1 MIEFKRAAALVA
13 FGAILLTGCGA
24 ASNNSAASTDP
35 AATSCGTTVDEIAAS
50 AKKEGALNLIALPDT
65 WANYKGVLSTF
76 KAKYGI
82 NATVANPDASSADE
96 LTAIKTLRGQDTMPE
111 IVDIGPSFTEEFV
124 TNGWSQPYKTTNWSE
139 IPDALKDA
147 NGNWF
152 GAYSGTM
159 VIGANSKLVK
169 NPPKSWADLKKPEYK
184 NQVTING
191 DPREAGAAFAAVMAA
206 SIANGGSYDD
216 IMPGIQF
223 FADLKAAGNLNEMDI
238 TPAAVLSGD
247 APIAIDWSYNF
258 PGIAP
263 ELKKAGFSMNVNT
276 PSDALYVGYY
286 ALGAVSEAKHPCSAE
301 LFLEHLASNEGA
313 LEYIKG
319 GAIPARLGAML
330 DAGVIPADLA
340 KNLPTKEQFAAVEI
354 PTADQVTKAKAALTA
369 NWGPMVADK

>member
-1 MIEFKRAAALVA
+1 MIDLKRVSALVV
-13 FGAILLTGCGA
+13 FGSIVLSGCGTASSNTASSKSPA
-24 ASNNSAASTDP
+24 ASK
-35 AATSCGTTVDEIAAS
+35 CGTTIDEIAAS

-82 NATVANPDASSADE
+82 DATVANPDASSADE
-96 LTAIKTLRGQDTMPE
+96 LTAIKTLRGQATMPE
-111 IVDIGPSFTEEFV
+111 VVDIGPSFTKEFV
-124 TNGWSQPYKTTNWSE
+124 TNGWAHSYKTTNWNE
-139 IPDALKDA
+139 IPDVLKDPS
-147 NGNWF
+147 GNWF

-159 VIGANSKLVK
+159 EIASNSKLVK

-184 NQVTING
+184 HQVTING

-206 SIANGGSYDD
+206 SLANGGSYDD
-216 IMPGIQF
+216 IMPGIKF
-223 FADLKAAGNLNEMDI
+223 FADLKAAGNLNLMDI

-258 PGIAP
+258 PGLAP
-263 ELKKAGFSMNVNT
+263 ELKKAGFDMVVNT
-276 PSDALYVGYY
+276 PTDALYVGYY
-286 ALGAVSEAKHPCSAE
+286 ALAAVSDSPHPCSAE
-301 LFLEHLASNEGA
+301 LFLEHLASNDGA

-340 KNLPTKEQFAAVEI
+340 KNLPTKEQFAAVKI
-354 PTADQVTKAKAALTA
+354 PTADQVTKAKADLTA
-369 NWGPMVADK
+369 NWGPMVANK